1 MPEPGR
7 LLLDVVALGYCP
19 KRYSIP
25 KLWCLSTACS
35 ILAQPSQACFARCLT
50 GTPKRQARL
59 PRFLS
64 CFYRLYIGSYVA
76 QLALNCWSLP
86 QNVGVVC
93 FPLPK
98 NDATAVWASRVSR
111 RLSRGLAWLVA
122 ESRENALA
130 TRSDMPMT
138 RERRIKGKRLQKSRE
153 LQQMK
158 ATDRTY

>member
-1 MPEPGR
+1 M
-7 LLLDVVALGYCP
+7 LDVVALGYCP

-25 KLWCLSTACS
+25 KLWCLLTACS
-35 ILAQPSQACFARCLT
+35 ILAQIFTRCLT
-50 GTPKRQARL
+50 ATPERQARL
-59 PRFLS
+59 PCVLS

-76 QLALNCWSLP
+76 GVQLLVTLCSTP

-93 FPLPK
+93 SPLPK

-153 LQQMK
+153 PQQMK
-158 ATDRTY
+158 STDRTY